1 MAELGRE
8 SFLSFSWHFSVW
20 AASVLG
26 NSTAQHLPCQKS
38 LLVYGEDSTK
48 KPSTPFAM
56 ILGNVP
62 FFPIWPLPA
71 LLGYFCMEMKCFQQ
85 LITFSDW
92 DLLWSVKLGKK
103 SNHFYMVFDSKDQ
116 GFLLLLFI
124 FYLSPNVVW
133 WSAYQNRSGDRS
145 WSCVCKSVS
154 RWPLE
159 QRWFCFWQRTE
170 KGNLFKC
177 IKQTNV
183 QTCRRV

>member
-71 LLGYFCMEMKCFQQ
+71 LLGYFCM
-85 LITFSDW
+85 
-92 DLLWSVKLGKK
+92 
-103 SNHFYMVFDSKDQ
+103 VFDSKDQ

-124 FYLSPNVVW
+124 FYLSPTVVW